1 MIYFA
6 VVVNFSSSNWEVKHI
21 TIGLFET
28 NDINGVAMVMKLKQI
43 LDKFSL
49 THSQM
54 TQWF

>member
-6 VVVNFSSSNWEVKHI
+6 VVVIFSFSNWEVKHI

-28 NDINGVAMVMKLKQI
+28 HDINGVAMVMKLKQI